1 MDGGGRVELAHGSA
15 GRTPEIHRAE
25 GAGQERP
32 ERSAPQIQR
41 VHAQQRPQLQGRP
54 QREG

>member
-1 MDGGGRVELAHGSA
+1 MDGGRRVELEQGSA
-15 GRTPEIHRAE
+15 GRTPETHRAE
-25 GAGQERP
+25 GARQERP

-41 VHAQQRPQLQGRP
+41 VHAQQWPQLQGRP

>member
-1 MDGGGRVELAHGSA
+1 MDGGGRVELAQGSA
-15 GRTPEIHRAE
+15 GRTPETHRAE
-25 GAGQERP
+25 GPGQERP

>member
-1 MDGGGRVELAHGSA
+1 MDSGGFVELEEGSE
-15 GRTPEIHRAE
+15 GRTPETHRAE
-25 GAGQERP
+25 GARQERP
-32 ERSAPQIQR
+32 ERSAAQIQR